1 MERILVVYYSQTGQL
16 KRILKN
22 FCQNQGH
29 DYVFDFMEITTPK
42 YSFPLT
48 WWKMFDM
55 FPESVLQVPCKIS
68 YRIPDLQQYETIV
81 LGFQTWF
88 LHLSL
93 PMLSFIKNKDFNS
106 FVFGK
111 KVCLIM
117 DCRNSWKEAMKT
129 MENAVIKNGG
139 SVIGKHVY
147 SSNIRGNFMGVISI
161 LNWFFT
167 GKKKI
172 SFLPEAGVS
181 QNEIER
187 ASAYGYNYWVES
199 KKPELI
205 IYPFGNKLMASNLE
219 DFATNK
225 FHKWA
230 NYIKLNYKYRNI
242 KLILFMFG
250 MVGALLFIVPF
261 KSSKMAKQEV

>member
-16 KRILKN
+16 KKILKN

-29 DYVFDFMEITTPK
+29 GYIFDFIEITTSQ
-42 YSFPLT
+42 YVFPLT

-55 FPESVLQVPCKIS
+55 FPESVLQVPCEIS
-68 YRIPDLQQYETIV
+68 YNKPNLQKYDVIV

-93 PMLSFIKNKDFNS
+93 PMLSFIRSQDFNS
-106 FVFGK
+106 FVSKK

-129 MENAVIKNGG
+129 MENAVITNGG
-139 SVIGKHVY
+139 NIIGKHVF
-147 SSNIRGNFMGVISI
+147 SNTCGNFMGVISI

-167 GKKKI
+167 GKKKK

-187 ASAYGYNYWVES
+187 ARVYGYNYWIES

-219 DFATNK
+219 DFAMNK
-225 FHKWA
+225 FHRWA
-230 NYIKLNYKYRNI
+230 NYIKLDYKYRNI
-242 KLILFMFG
+242 KLILFMFWI
-250 MVGALLFIVPF
+250 VGALLFIAPF
-261 KSSKMAKQEV
+261 KSSKMAKQKM